1 MIKEVMILSE
11 LLTVQE
17 VSDIL
22 KVKLTTVRKW
32 IRQGKIQGVKLGKSW
47 RVEQE
52 DLQQFIQSR
61 KGD

>member
-1 MIKEVMILSE
+1 MILSE
-11 LLTVQE
+11 LLTAQE

>member
-1 MIKEVMILSE
+1 MILSE